1 MPPSSINGPH
11 PGGRQVR
18 RIGRRW
24 QDARTSARLIR
35 EAEALWQIDGRELHC
50 LGGLELGQLIG
61 EVPARQRYWAHRWL
75 ACYRA
80 ATWLTI
86 GTPMGLAEMATLF
99 ASS

>member
-1 MPPSSINGPH
+1 MDRILGAA
-11 PGGRQVR
+11 RMR

-24 QDARTSARLIR
+24 QDVRNWARLIR

-61 EVPARQRYWAHRWL
+61 EVPGRQRYWAHRWL

-80 ATWLTI
+80 ATRLTI